1 MTGKQIKSIAAN
13 EGISLTELSERIGI
27 SRQALYKRLN
37 GNMRTSSFVECL
49 KAMGY
54 ELYYGKDGRVKKL

>member
-13 EGISLTELSERIGI
+13 DGMTLTELSSRLGI

-37 GNMRTSSFVECL
+37 GDMRSSSFIECL